1 MADIKAGFVFDEK
14 QAEYIKRAFETARDI
29 LHDYMNVDDE
39 QRSTYA
45 VQVEMAQAVATAFKD
60 KRISCKTLRKH
71 YDRLNGLKYWSAKLT
86 QIGIGGGKGKRTV
99 YGYEIVSNLPEIN
112 GKTVRTDNTNAFNKN
127 IPEDIAEQARQLRI
141 PDGVLFVSDAEIFAL
156 EYMRPVCLY
165 ATESIPEDG
174 KDFWSMKSSP
184 VLDVFSGVGS
194 PALKNK
200 ELQQSDFGGK
210 DMYEIVSATGVRL
223 YIDKDQYSPLLFR
236 SPNMDKLIKQL
247 NHKAMTEGYRSKT
260 VTLTLAEIMDARG
273 VTDRKELNK
282 SIVSALNGLFSIS
295 LTYANSQGD
304 FKKRRIIQAIDGNDG
319 HGRGHSAQYS
329 VTYSDDYWNH
339 MRTTP
344 QVAQLPTEILK
355 IPNNQPN
362 AYYFA
367 TAFYEQKRRNA
378 GKPYGIEN
386 KLSVKRLLGYAGIRS
401 YDELKD
407 KAQAA
412 QLIIEPFIKALD
424 YLEDKEILT
433 YELQHSARDA
443 TDSNGV
449 TLTDEELDRVYRDY
463 AFFSSLVVKV
473 TWRKEADYTH
483 LLQAKQGRLAQANK
497 KRGRKRQPAK
507 DK

>member
-1 MADIKAGFVFDEK
+1 MADKTTGYVLNKGQSDYLQKAVNLQDTVLHG
-14 QAEYIKRAFETARDI
+14 YI
-29 LHDYMNVDDE
+29 NVDEDKLK
-39 QRSTYA
+39 TA
-45 VQVEMAQAVATAFKD
+45 EMQTEMLQAVCKAFKE
-60 KRISCKTLRKH
+60 KRISCRSLLR
-71 YDRLNGLKYWSAKLT
+71 YYNRLQSLKYWSLSLT
-86 QIGIGGGKGKRTV
+86 NIEINKGDDKHTA
-99 YGYEIVSNLPEIN
+99 YSFEIVSNIEDIN
-112 GKTVRTDNTNAFNKN
+112 GRTVRTDDNPEAFGTTDIKKQASLLQ
-127 IPEDIAEQARQLRI
+127 IPEDTLYISHADL
-141 PDGVLFVSDAEIFAL
+141 FAL
-156 EYMRPVCLY
+156 DRLRPVCLY

-386 KLSVKRLLGYAGIRS
+386 KLSVKRLLCYAGIRS

-497 KRGRKRQPAK
+497 KRGRKKQPAK